1 MMRQEMNSIAEVLDK
16 ATIASIAMISVIV
29 SLLSLSIPIAAQT
42 LVNLI
47 AFGKLLQ
54 PVVTLSIMVLI
65 LMIALGALNVWQSII
80 IEVIQ
85 QKLMVRI
92 SLNLTRQFT
101 HLSLDNFSSHHGPEL
116 VNRFFEVV
124 TINKALSSLLL
135 YGVNLSLQLFFG
147 LILLLFYHPLFLV
160 FDGFI
165 VFGIILIVF
174 LPYRKGLSSSE
185 KECTEKHQIGAW
197 LEELLANRFLFRF
210 NRYHHYATQQTDKRL
225 VSFLKARN
233 MHFKQLIKH
242 QIGFYLLSA
251 IASSLL
257 LGLGGYLVINN
268 QLSLGQLVAA
278 EIVLGALIYAFK
290 RFSVLLENYYDLV
303 ASEHKIDQVLNLP
316 TELIN
321 TELSELVIPIKNIT
335 LVTQDQEK
343 AFCTPGNPLVICVNE
358 TQKKT
363 SFTDFILGFENN
375 TNLTAYINET
385 LCHEEYRRSL
395 REHTLLLRDKE
406 WFAGSIYDNI
416 RLNQPSF
423 SIQRLKELLKSF
435 RLMDK
440 IMRQPHGL
448 KSIIYDWEQ
457 VFTELELIQLMVI
470 RALIAKPQLIIIDG
484 LFDRMTTKD
493 IELLLSH
500 LAALNETLLIIITQY
515 PNLIPLPNCLVLS

>member
-1 MMRQEMNSIAEVLDK
+1 MAHATAFFNRETTHFNGCSFFILNSDYKTLQQYMDSIRLMKQEMNSIVEALDK
-16 ATIASIAMISVIV
+16 ATIASIVMISLIV
-29 SLLSLSIPIAAQT
+29 SLLTLSIPIAAQT

-47 AFGKLLQ
+47 VFGKLLQ
-54 PVVTLSIMVLI
+54 PVLTLSVMVLL
-65 LMIALGALNVWQSII
+65 LMIALGALNVWQAII

-124 TINKALSSLLL
+124 TISKALSSLLL

-165 VFGIILIVF
+165 VLSIILIVF
-174 LPYRKGLSSSE
+174 LPCRKGLASAE
-185 KECTEKHQIGAW
+185 KECAEKHQIGAW
-197 LEELLANRFLFRF
+197 LEELLTNRFLFRF
-210 NRYHHYATQQTDKRL
+210 NRYHHYAILQTDKRL

-290 RFSVLLENYYDLV
+290 RFGVLLESYYDLV
-303 ASEHKIDQVLNLP
+303 ASEHKIDMVLN
-316 TELIN
+316 
-321 TELSELVIPIKNIT
+321 V
-335 LVTQDQEK
+335 
-343 AFCTPGNPLVICVNE
+343 
-358 TQKKT
+358 
-363 SFTDFILGFENN
+363 
-375 TNLTAYINET
+375 
-385 LCHEEYRRSL
+385 R
-395 REHTLLLRDKE
+395 
-406 WFAGSIYDNI
+406 
-416 RLNQPSF
+416 
-423 SIQRLKELLKSF
+423 
-435 RLMDK
+435 
-440 IMRQPHGL
+440 
-448 KSIIYDWEQ
+448 
-457 VFTELELIQLMVI
+457 
-470 RALIAKPQLIIIDG
+470 
-484 LFDRMTTKD
+484 
-493 IELLLSH
+493 
-500 LAALNETLLIIITQY
+500 
-515 PNLIPLPNCLVLS
+515 

>member
-1 MMRQEMNSIAEVLDK
+1 MKQEMNSIIEVLDK
-16 ATIASIAMISVIV
+16 ATLASIAMISVIV
-29 SLLSLSIPIAAQT
+29 SLLTLSIPIAAQT

-54 PVVTLSIMVLI
+54 PVVTLSIMVLV
-65 LMIALGALNVWQSII
+65 LMIALGALNIWQTII

-101 HLSLDNFSSHHGPEL
+101 HLALDNFSSHHGPEL

-147 LILLLFYHPLFLV
+147 LILLLFYHPLFLI

-165 VFGIILIVF
+165 VLSITLIVF
-174 LPYRKGLSSSE
+174 MPYRKGLASAE
-185 KECTEKHQIGAW
+185 KECAEKHQIGAW
-197 LEELLANRFLFRF
+197 LEEILTNRILFRF
-210 NRYHHYATQQTDKRL
+210 NRYHYYATQQTDKRL

-290 RFSVLLENYYDLV
+290 RFGVLLENYYDLV
-303 ASEHKIDQVLNLP
+303 ASEHKIDAVLNLP
-316 TELIN
+316 TEAIN
-321 TELSELVIPIKNIT
+321 TELSELIIPIQSIT
-335 LVTQDQEK
+335 LVTKNQEK
-343 AFCTPGNPLVICVNE
+343 ASSSPENPLVVCVNE
-358 TQKKT
+358 TQQQA
-363 SFTDFILGFENN
+363 SFTDFILGFKNN
-375 TNLTAYINET
+375 NALTLYINET
-385 LCHEEYRRSL
+385 LCHEEYRRCL
-395 REHTLLLRDKE
+395 REHTLLLRDNE
-406 WFAGSIYDNI
+406 WFAGSIYDNL

-423 SIQRLKELLKSF
+423 SIQQLKELLKSF
-435 RLMDK
+435 GLMDK
-440 IMRQPHGL
+440 IMSQSDGL
-448 KSIIYDWEQ
+448 KSMIYDWER
-457 VFTELELIQLMVI
+457 VFTGLELIQLMVV
-470 RALIAKPQLIIIDG
+470 RAVLAKPQLIIIDRV
-484 LFDRMTTKD
+484 FDRLTTKD
-493 IELLLSH
+493 IDLLLFH
-500 LAALNETLLIIITQY
+500 LTSLNKTLLIAVTQY
-515 PNLIPLPNCLVLS
+515 PNLIPLSNCLVLS